1 MERECPI
8 CSYPFRDGDDVVAIM
23 VAKFKLLNSEVN
35 YAIEQPTRCIELI
48 HNECFD
54 INEYGVGGDNAND

>member
-1 MERECPI
+1 MNRECPI
-8 CSYPFRDGDDVVAIM
+8 CSFPLRDGDEVVAIM
-23 VAKFKLLNSEVN
+23 VAKFKLLESDVN

-54 INEYGVGGDNAND
+54 INEYGIGGGHDSD